1 MKSLLALL
9 SAGVLLTAA
18 FSACSSGAAE
28 EAGTDDNP
36 LRTITLTPTQLG
48 LMPGEERQLVATV
61 SDGAPVKWNS
71 SDWDAVSVSAEGVV
85 KALAYGIATV
95 TAASGHATASCD
107 ITVPMASVTPSSVQ
121 LKVGESMQ
129 FETEYIPADLQFEW
143 STSDEKV
150 ITVKNGIVTA
160 VAEGSAMVIAKAAG
174 LQANAK
180 VIVSKQTA
188 MVATKDMKELTEG
201 DELRVEDKSYE
212 IASLTTDDFD
222 RKIGIAEVDLPDG
235 VYEGTVIVQKTH
247 PIEFL
252 TKSDT

>member
-1 MKSLLALL
+1 MAEEKQSIYRQKTLDRISAPDQLTDYLKVTNPGVWVVLTAVIILLAGVFVW
-9 SAGVLLTAA
+9 SCTGVL
-18 FSACSSGAAE
+18 
-28 EAGTDDNP
+28 
-36 LRTITLTPTQLG
+36 
-48 LMPGEERQLVATV
+48 
-61 SDGAPVKWNS
+61 
-71 SDWDAVSVSAEGVV
+71 
-85 KALAYGIATV
+85 
-95 TAASGHATASCD
+95 
-107 ITVPMASVTPSSVQ
+107 
-121 LKVGESMQ
+121 
-129 FETEYIPADLQFEW
+129 ETRSP
-143 STSDEKV
+143 
-150 ITVKNGIVTA
+150 
-160 VAEGSAMVIAKAAG
+160 
-174 LQANAK
+174 AK

>member
-1 MKSLLALL
+1 MAEEKQSIYRQKALDRISAPDQLTDYLEVTDPGVWVVLTAVIILLAGVFVW
-9 SAGVLLTAA
+9 SCTGVL
-18 FSACSSGAAE
+18 
-28 EAGTDDNP
+28 
-36 LRTITLTPTQLG
+36 
-48 LMPGEERQLVATV
+48 
-61 SDGAPVKWNS
+61 
-71 SDWDAVSVSAEGVV
+71 
-85 KALAYGIATV
+85 
-95 TAASGHATASCD
+95 
-107 ITVPMASVTPSSVQ
+107 
-121 LKVGESMQ
+121 
-129 FETEYIPADLQFEW
+129 ETRSP
-143 STSDEKV
+143 
-150 ITVKNGIVTA
+150 
-160 VAEGSAMVIAKAAG
+160 
-174 LQANAK
+174 AK